1 MPEPRDKNLGPGE
14 IGIPAGALADA
25 GSQEVL
31 RAWIVGG
38 GLHVSLLPAFETPDM
53 WAMLLVDVARHAA
66 RSYARESA
74 YTEDEALARIVDM
87 FEAEIARPTDVGT
100 TAPRSQQGH

>member
-1 MPEPRDKNLGPGE
+1 MRDVTKKLGAPGE

-53 WAMLLVDVARHAA
+53 WGMLLADVARHAA
-66 RSYARESA
+66 RAFAAEKVCS
-74 YTEDEALARIVDM
+74 EDAAMRAIIELLV
-87 FEAEIARPTDVGT
+87 AELDQPTDAGT
-100 TAPRSQQGH
+100 TEQLKPQ